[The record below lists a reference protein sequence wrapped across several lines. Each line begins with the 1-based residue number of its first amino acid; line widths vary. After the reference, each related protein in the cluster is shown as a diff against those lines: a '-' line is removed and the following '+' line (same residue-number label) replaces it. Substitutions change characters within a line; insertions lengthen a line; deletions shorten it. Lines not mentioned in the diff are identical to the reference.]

1 MGTETV
7 FVEPFLPGGR
17 HIREE
22 SEDDT
27 DEDDHEDIELMVK
40 EMAALK
46 KVCGEFITRCLLSW
60 RWGKMF
66 SSPLT

>member
-1 MGTETV
+1 MGTDTV
-7 FVEPFLPGGR
+7 FIEPFLPAGR
-17 HIREE
+17 PISEE

-46 KVCGEFITRCLLSW
+46 KVCEEFIARCLLS
-60 RWGKMF
+60 
-66 SSPLT
+66 